1 MARERRIEIIFDNT
15 TLAQIE
21 ELERLSGKSALTI
34 LQECVNLSSFL
45 YKKQRKGAQLWLLEE
60 DESDHSMREVEQSP

>member
-34 LQECVNLSSFL
+34 LQECVNLSNFL
-45 YKKQRKGAQLWLLEE
+45 YKKQRKGAQLWLLEG